1 MRCAHSV
8 SAASTQGGGGG
19 GGGGDDEG
27 HALTPS
33 SKRAVRTNLCSPRH
47 RLFFSLP
54 PPTPPLDAA
63 LSLFLVATGR
73 LEGETRSGEDARL
86 CGARSRSVGGKRDV
100 I

>member
-54 PPTPPLDAA
+54 PPPPRWTLHCR
-63 LSLFLVATGR
+63 SFL
-73 LEGETRSGEDARL
+73 LPP
-86 CGARSRSVGGKRDV
+86 GAWRGKRDPERTRV
-100 I
+100 SAEPDRGRLAEKGT